1 LFGFRKNHL
10 IYNGF
15 QSMLTANRNPTIS
28 GPNDP
33 SLVRTSHRREEQCNQ
48 KVQSTQRKRLN
59 NGLPTKSLILTCPP
73 TQKRS
78 QSAEKVREK
87 VVTHSTQRQDLLSL
101 EGQKATVLSVEKPPV
116 PINFVLKFCL
126 ASTTR
131 QQLGAP
137 HVEPVWTRPC
147 FVKLSMSVSAAS
159 RFPFPSPGVVSFLS
173 FSTRHACQK
182 KVRSNSGTTGPER
195 RGIQES
201 FCRLR
206 WRCDACHVRTVPV
219 LVLSCY
225 NVQP

>member
-1 LFGFRKNHL
+1 LVLINDPGLFGFRKNHL

-137 HVEPVWTRPC
+137 HGVP
-147 FVKLSMSVSAAS
+147 FDMSEND
-159 RFPFPSPGVVSFLS
+159 
-173 FSTRHACQK
+173 
-182 KVRSNSGTTGPER
+182 RSNPSGHGR
-195 RGIQES
+195 
-201 FCRLR
+201 
-206 WRCDACHVRTVPV
+206 A
-219 LVLSCY
+219 LSSS
-225 NVQP
+225 V